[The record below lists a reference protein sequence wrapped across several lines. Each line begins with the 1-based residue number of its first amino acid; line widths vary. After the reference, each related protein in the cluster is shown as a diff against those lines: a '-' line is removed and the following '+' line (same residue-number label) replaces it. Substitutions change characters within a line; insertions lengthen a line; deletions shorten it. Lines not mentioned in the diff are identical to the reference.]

1 MALRRAAI
9 VLIALLAVLSP
20 MAGVVGFAGPA
31 DAAPPDFVTVPGENV
46 ERSSTTVD
54 PERGPPTDR
63 LPTQAGGPSAQPA
76 VQSPGSGS
84 GGSGPPAH
92 ALDRIP
98 DHALDN
104 VLASRHA
111 DTLSVQFAPTNSGS
125 VALVVTDDQ
134 HSAGREV
141 GIPTDALES
150 ALGRQPQV
158 ARGVHESGEQ
168 WTAPISYEDGHAVF
182 EVPHFSTN
190 TVTFSGTYTIDASP
204 ASDGSQFVY
213 DITDMDTVTDFSVN
227 VTGVRNT
234 ETETFSATS
243 VSDGHSRSI
252 TLGGNEPLSG
262 PQTGNPEVEIT
273 GNVIEEGYGIA
284 DGEYSS
290 SGEHPGRNGVVFQ
303 SSSEANRIDWTFAS
317 NSYNVDVTL
326 VDDGSGN
333 DIKSVPASQGS
344 MDVDIESNKNYRLVL
359 EDTSASVRSEFY
371 EYGSPMTTSGSFGYV
386 TGVEEGQKSDGY
398 AMAFSRIDLMN
409 EPRAASISA
418 SDGTSWSAGD
428 FTDGE
433 TKSAEFDL
441 TKSADQLTLSASAG
455 KYDYTFTA
463 TETTVTD
470 SPSIEINGNTTSHSG
485 TLADGNTESLTVN
498 AGWLHE
504 GQNTVT
510 VSAAGTLPSGSPE
523 AQVGLEYEHGYTD
536 DQTTVYES
544 RRWTSN
550 YDIAKT
556 FGATQDQASL
566 SVPFKDTVYA
576 IQSAEMRVNETG
588 GWSILDDADYEL
600 VGNDLE
606 VDLDAGYGGDIPA
619 GTTIEVRANAS
630 KVGTTDL
637 TMTVLNATDMG
648 STLDSKI
655 QVESA
660 GSNPSIEVGGT
671 ETGDRVHYLYD
682 ETWDASESSVFD
694 GAGQELRLPNA
705 AAGETARVTHLPTA
719 VSPDSGDVE
728 IEVTETGAEPT
739 LDVRPGP
746 DGANTEVTFTH
757 HQTVSGAEYL
767 LYSATNGI
775 VHDSATAQSP
785 VTLVDDDSEETLE
798 ITRDDGSGST
808 DSDGGGGGIPGQVVG
823 QFTEDNGAPNWPL
836 IIAALAIALGLLAVV
851 QVRTGRSPITA
862 AAGGIRDA
870 GSLLAERPRA
880 LAVLLVVGFGGS
892 IFLGIVQVPESVFV
906 VLVVA
911 AVAVLS
917 YVGLQRMDRF
927 SMPVYGLVVAVSA
940 FAALTATGQLSAIF
954 DALGTS
960 GSAILVMGLVFLAW
974 RALKASGQP
983 DEVVNFDLG
992 RGSN

>member
-9 VLIALLAVLSP
+9 VLFALLAVLSP
-20 MAGVVGFAGPA
+20 MAGVVGFAGQA
-31 DAAPPDFVTVPGENV
+31 GAAPPDFVTVPGENV

-54 PERGPPTDR
+54 PDRGPPTNS
-63 LPTQAGGPSAQPA
+63 LPTQAGGPSAQPD
-76 VQSPGSGS
+76 VISPGSGS

-111 DTLSVQFAPTNSGS
+111 DTLSVQFAPTSDGS

-150 ALGRQPQV
+150 AIGRQPQV
-158 ARGVHESGEQ
+158 ARGVHESGER

-190 TVTFSGTYTIDASP
+190 TVTFSGTYTLTADP
-204 ASDGSQFVY
+204 ASDGSQFTY
-213 DITDMDTVTDFSVN
+213 DITDMDAVTNFSID
-227 VTGVRNT
+227 VTGVENT
-234 ETETFSATS
+234 EAESVTTS
-243 VSDGHSRSI
+243 GVGPNGDVSLDV
-252 TLGGNEPLSG
+252 GGNLEPTGPASG
-262 PQTGNPEVEIT
+262 EPEVSVTGNSEQTG
-273 GNVIEEGYGIA
+273 
-284 DGEYSS
+284 
-290 SGEHPGRNGVVFQ
+290 
-303 SSSEANRIDWTFAS
+303 
-317 NSYNVDVTL
+317 SYDVTL
-326 VDDGSGN
+326 DGGGYGVNGSGVLFSPTS
-333 DIKSVPASQGS
+333 DAERLSFSFESDYYDHTISLVDHSTGDVLESASFTNTNSGS
-344 MDVDIESNKNYRLVL
+344 IEYDLQAGDEYRLIDENTEVHSPKPDIS
-359 EDTSASVRSEFY
+359 EAS
-371 EYGSPMTTSGSFGYV
+371 TSGSFNLI
-386 TGVEEGQKSDGY
+386 DGWH
-398 AMAFSRIDLMN
+398 SGSTNGKLRV
-409 EPRAASISA
+409 
-418 SDGTSWSAGD
+418 
-428 FTDGE
+428 FTDINLQRLPKDVSVSDPSTGDSWTVGDISHGE
-433 TKSAEFDL
+433 TKSGGVDL
-441 TKSADQLTLSASAG
+441 SADSTGLSLSGAG
-455 KYDYTFTA
+455 GGSLDVSVDW
-463 TETTVTD
+463 TEHTVTENVG
-470 SPSIEINGNTTSHSG
+470 IEVNGNSTGHPG
-485 TLADGNTESLTVN
+485 TVSEGTTESLTTN
-498 AGWLHE
+498 AGWLRE
-504 GQNTVT
+504 GTNTVN

-523 AQVGLEYEHGYTD
+523 AQVGLDYEHGYTD

-576 IQSAEMRVNETG
+576 IQSAELRVNESG
-588 GWSILDDADYEL
+588 GWSTLDDADYEL
-600 VGNDLE
+600 IGNDLE

-637 TMTVLNATDMG
+637 AMTVLNATDMG

-682 ETWDASESSVFD
+682 ETWDASEYSVFD
-694 GAGQELRLPNA
+694 GAGQELQLPNA

-757 HQTVSGAEYL
+757 HQTVSGAEYI

-808 DSDGGGGGIPGQVVG
+808 DSGGGGGGIPGQVAA

-870 GSLLAERPRA
+870 GSLLAARPRA